1 MRYNPVMYM
10 SKASEQLSEF
20 ISRARSA
27 GRGDAEIR
35 SMLVSSGWDE
45 SSVSAAIMSGG
56 DLMPPPPP
64 APKSSG
70 REIFFYLLQFFTLGT
85 VAVSL
90 GGVVFA
96 LINHYVTDEVT
107 NMYYGY
113 GPDVQSM
120 LAPLIVG
127 APVFAAVTWKLVRD
141 AAAARTSVRSG
152 IRRVMT
158 YLALFLASATVIGD
172 VIALVYRFLA
182 GEVNA
187 RFLLKVF
194 TILIIG
200 GWVIFYYYLTVKRDE
215 RGEAYPRRWHETH
228 GIAFAVV
235 ALAAIVSGF
244 VVGGTPQER
253 QKFVR
258 DQQRVSELQNLQWQ
272 VQSYYDKE
280 QTMPL
285 SLAALNPGYE
295 LVLPVD
301 PLTNAAYRYEIGEGL
316 SYQLCATF
324 ETDDKEDAAGKMR
337 PLYQYDVN
345 WTHPAGDY
353 CFGLK
358 VQERIAE

>member
-1 MRYNPVMYM
+1 M
-10 SKASEQLSEF
+10 SKPSEQLSEF
-20 ISRARSA
+20 IVRARAA
-27 GRGDAEIR
+27 GKSDAEVKG
-35 SMLVSSGWDE
+35 MLVSSGWDE
-45 SSVSAAIMSGG
+45 GSVSAALMSGG
-56 DLMPPPPP
+56 GLVPPPPP

-85 VAVSL
+85 VAISL

-96 LINHYVTDEVT
+96 LINHYVMDEVANT
-107 NMYYGY
+107 YYGQ
-113 GPDVQSM
+113 GPDVQSA
-120 LAPLIVG
+120 LASLIVG

-182 GEVNA
+182 GEVNV

-215 RGEAYPRRWHETH
+215 RNEAYPRRWHGTH
-228 GIAFAVV
+228 GIVFGVV
-235 ALAAIVSGF
+235 ALVTIIAGF
-244 VVGGTPQER
+244 IVGGTPQER
-253 QKFVR
+253 QRFVR
-258 DQQRVSELQNLQWQ
+258 DQQRISELQNLQWQ

-280 QTMPL
+280 NALPL
-285 SLAALNPGYE
+285 RLAALNPGYE
-295 LVLPVD
+295 SVLPVD
-301 PLTNAAYRYEIGEGL
+301 PLTNAAYQYEAGEGL
-316 SYQLCATF
+316 SYKLCATF
-324 ETDDKEDAAGKMR
+324 ETDDKEDATDKAR
-337 PLYQYDVN
+337 PVYQYDVN

-353 CFGLK
+353 CFELK
-358 VQERIAE
+358 VQERIVP